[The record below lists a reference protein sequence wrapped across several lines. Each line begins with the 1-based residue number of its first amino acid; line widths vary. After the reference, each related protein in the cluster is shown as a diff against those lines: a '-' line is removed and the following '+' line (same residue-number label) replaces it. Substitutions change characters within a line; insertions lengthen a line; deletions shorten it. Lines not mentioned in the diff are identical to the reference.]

1 MKPIQA
7 LLTGTAVVALL
18 AGPAAALDVGGRGD
32 VILSLDTT
40 MAGTATGIDETG
52 TLRDNA
58 GAERDSSLLQDDEA
72 PLTPGVTEPQVQ
84 AQIADGTER
93 GDSMTASDNVEVV
106 APPDVDSGFA
116 GDVVYSADSAILG
129 VITSAG
135 NNGDG
140 TQKLV
145 MALDEGVEAGTAQE
159 VSFTVGGGAQSDG
172 EIRMAWTKAE
182 FESQLDGLVRPASDE
197 KS

>member
-159 VSFTVGGGAQSDG
+159 VSFTVGGGAESDG